1 MNLTLRFGTPVAGLL
16 GLLAAIP
23 AAHGADA
30 REAAAAPIIQ
40 ALVIQALVGTTAL
53 LADDADRESDRSEGR
68 RSRESSRG
76 ERGESS
82 RGERGEAGRG
92 ERGEAGRGDA
102 RAMMNEIMAR
112 LSRIEQMLGE
122 RGPMMGRGPGRSE
135 ISPEMKQQWEA
146 RMKEGREKMKEA
158 RTKWENASPEERE
171 EMKSKWEARMKEGRE
186 KREQTK
192 QARPEGNEG
201 PQMPEEVRRKM
212 EEARRMVDEAR
223 KRAAEMENRVKRLE
237 AELERM
243 KMNDKES
250 TDEEF

>member
-1 MNLTLRFGTPVAGLL
+1 MNLTLRFGMPAAGLL

-23 AAHGADA
+23 GAHGADA

-40 ALVIQALVGTTAL
+40 APVIQALVGTTAL
-53 LADDADRESDRSEGR
+53 LADDADREGDRSEGR

-76 ERGESS
+76 D
-82 RGERGEAGRG
+82 
-92 ERGEAGRGDA
+92 RGEAGRGDA

-122 RGPMMGRGPGRSE
+122 RGPMMGPGPGRSE

-146 RMKEGREKMKEA
+146 RMKEGREKMPAA
-158 RTKWENASPEERE
+158 REKWENASPEERE
-171 EMKSKWEARMKEGRE
+171 KMKQEWQGRMREGRE
-186 KREQTK
+186 NREQTE
-192 QARPEGNEG
+192 QARPEGDEG
-201 PQMPEEVRRKM
+201 PQMPEEVRKKI

-223 KRAAEMENRVKRLE
+223 KRAAEMGNRVKRLE

-243 KMNDKES
+243 KDKQS